1 MSCEAEMLALEAEVR
16 RELMEELAQ
25 SVGAC
30 AKGSEATPAADSPSL
45 TTQIGH
51 EVCFSSPVLTRIQFV
66 GSFFLKKVCW
76 LILSRSRS
84 VVSRSQLFESLAD
97 SDGFRLWV
105 ALCYWGYMQFT
116 RLCLFLPTYM
126 FRSCWNI
133 FLLFIL
139 QFFVSFE
146 PFQHCNILFYET
158 YGISDVVIN
167 RTFAILTKETRFIMA
182 NSMVC
187 VVSEKNI

>member
-1 MSCEAEMLALEAEVR
+1 LRQRVRSYARGRLTIADNADWTRGLLQFSCPHALDLWSLDPNYSNRLRTAMVLDF
-16 RELMEELAQ
+16 ELLY
-25 SVGAC
+25 V
-30 AKGSEATPAADSPSL
+30 
-45 TTQIGH
+45 IG
-51 EVCFSSPVLTRIQFV
+51 
-66 GSFFLKKVCW
+66 
-76 LILSRSRS
+76 
-84 VVSRSQLFESLAD
+84 
-97 SDGFRLWV
+97 
-105 ALCYWGYMQFT
+105 GYMQFT